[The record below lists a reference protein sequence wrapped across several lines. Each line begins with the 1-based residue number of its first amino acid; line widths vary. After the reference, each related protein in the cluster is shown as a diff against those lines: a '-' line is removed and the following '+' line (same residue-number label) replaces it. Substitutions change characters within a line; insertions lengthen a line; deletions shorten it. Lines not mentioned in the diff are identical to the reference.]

1 MNQLRFQW
9 AVSNAGTRLIIA
21 SVAVFLII
29 NVPLSLLHLL
39 NLGDIEGTINSWLV
53 LPGSLGTLIFK
64 PWTLFTH
71 MFMHTGLLHL
81 IFNMLTLYFSCQLL
95 NRYFDDR
102 RLINVYF
109 VGGFAGALTFLFS
122 VNVFPLFT
130 SMGSGF
136 TAAGASAATLAV
148 LIAISA
154 YRPDDEVFLFGAIRM
169 KLMWLATIIVL
180 LDLLQI
186 RSGNAA
192 GHLAHLGGAAF
203 GIIWAM
209 QLRKGNDIAAFF
221 GRVQDLFKPGKKSK
235 MRVAHR
241 RPLKDEEYNLS
252 KKEQQMQIDEILDKI
267 SRSGYDSLSKEEK
280 SRLFELTKDK

>member
-1 MNQLRFQW
+1 MNQLRFHW

-39 NLGDIEGTINSWLV
+39 NIGDIEGMINKWLL
-53 LPGSLGTLIFK
+53 LPGNFGEFIFK

-71 MFMHTGLLHL
+71 MFMHTSLLHL
-81 IFNMLTLYFSCQLL
+81 IFNMLTLYFSCQLFS
-95 NRYFDDR
+95 RYFDDR

-109 VGGFAGALTFLFS
+109 VGGFAGALVFLVS

-130 SMGSGF
+130 SMGQDF
-136 TAAGASAATLAV
+136 TAAGASAAILSV

-154 YRPDDEVFLFGAIRM
+154 YRPDDEVFLFGAIRL

-186 RSGNAA
+186 RSSNAA

-203 GIIWAM
+203 GVLWAI
-209 QLRKGNDIAAFF
+209 QLRKGNDISAFF
-221 GRVQDLFKPGKKSK
+221 GKVQDLFKPGRKAK

-241 RPLKDEEYNLS
+241 RPLKDEDYNLS
-252 KKEQQMQIDEILDKI
+252 KKEQQMQVDEILDKI